1 MFAEWSFIPYFYS
14 FFGRYY
20 SVHKKTYL
28 ACIKKYDRLKGV
40 KWRYTADSFQQGEK
54 LPSQETPH
62 FLFDLTFPRKWTPPT
77 VPAGRKRGG
86 CSWSSDTTER
96 EEGVSAIEVTQWL
109 ELQDTSVK
117 QEGRGSSNP
126 WNPDLLKEA
135 RKIAARLEPRGT
147 ASNRIY
153 RDTSFW

>member
-1 MFAEWSFIPYFYS
+1 MTGWRVWS
-14 FFGRYY
+14 G
-20 SVHKKTYL
+20 
-28 ACIKKYDRLKGV
+28 G
-40 KWRYTADSFQQGEK
+40 TADSFQQGEK
-54 LPSQETPH
+54 LPNQETPH
-62 FLFDLTFPRKWTPPT
+62 FLFDLMFPRKWTPPT

-86 CSWSSDTTER
+86 CSWSGDTTER
-96 EEGVSAIEVTQWL
+96 EEGVTAIEVTQWL

-135 RKIAARLEPRGT
+135 CKIAARLEPRGT

-153 RDTSFW
+153 RDTFVLVKVLHGFYTESRKSRIHVEGKVKR